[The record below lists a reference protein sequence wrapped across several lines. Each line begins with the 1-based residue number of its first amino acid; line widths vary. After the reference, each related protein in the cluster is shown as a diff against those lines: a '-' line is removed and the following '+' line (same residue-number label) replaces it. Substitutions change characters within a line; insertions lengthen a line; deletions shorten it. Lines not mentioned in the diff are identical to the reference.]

1 MFDPTT
7 NEQCYLDYEV
17 TTSQLYYKRCTAS
30 YGSITGGYAQP
41 FSTSNYT
48 FTETDADNRIGILSN
63 NPGDSA
69 PQKKHLVQISCPPVS
84 PSSPRDVFTES
95 FTISKAQEFEC
106 PKGYYVKRGTSSSF
120 AAPGDTWVK
129 WPNLCESRKTATIT
143 VKTQQIASCG
153 TLHPCHPAT
162 GDQSRS
168 EVDFVSAGRP
178 FTRYYHSS
186 GQVWGPSGI
195 GINWSLPYDMRLTNV
210 DRTLID
216 ETGSVETL
224 SHVKSE
230 GVNDYGL
237 SLRRKSLGGTTP
249 PIAFCAGSGIAI
261 MICTMHCS
269 RPTEA

>member
-1 MFDPTT
+1 MPNRFLPQTTHLPRQMRTTGSESYPTI
-7 NEQCYLDYEV
+7 LV
-17 TTSQLYYKRCTAS
+17 TRRPKKSIWFKSVARRFLLHRPGMSSQ
-30 YGSITGGYAQP
+30 
-41 FSTSNYT
+41 
-48 FTETDADNRIGILSN
+48 
-63 NPGDSA
+63 
-69 PQKKHLVQISCPPVS
+69 S
-84 PSSPRDVFTES
+84 PLRFLKP
-95 FTISKAQEFEC
+95 KNLC